1 LSAGGEPC
9 LEEKNIVWGG
19 EPCLWEENLVWGVEP
34 FSLNIQIIWLSNI
47 LALSGVVCTKFDIY
61 DFIM

>member
-1 LSAGGEPC
+1 MFFSPRQGSPTPDWLSC
-9 LEEKNIVWGG
+9 LG
-19 EPCLWEENLVWGVEP
+19 P
-34 FSLNIQIIWLSNI
+34 FISLNFQIIWLSNI